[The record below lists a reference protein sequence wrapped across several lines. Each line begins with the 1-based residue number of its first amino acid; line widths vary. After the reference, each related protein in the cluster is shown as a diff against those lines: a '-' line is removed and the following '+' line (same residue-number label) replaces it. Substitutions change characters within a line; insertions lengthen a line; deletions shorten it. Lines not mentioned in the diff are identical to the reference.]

1 MSAMEA
7 ATLEGLVRLRPPEA
21 APRPLATWDET
32 PIVAH
37 EEIGSKYHR
46 LVLYA
51 PSIAARARA
60 GQFVMVTVPTASGP
74 LPLPRPMAIHRRHSG
89 SGEIEIIFNIVGR
102 GTELLARLGAGE
114 HLLLTGPLGRGF
126 EIPREATRVLLM
138 GRGIGVCA
146 VMGVAEDAR
155 KNGIEVTALL
165 SSSSFDAII
174 GSTDCSELGAV
185 ALGVADEDG
194 SSALGAV
201 EETIRANLS
210 EAPPSVIMV
219 CGSNRLSRLAV
230 QLGREW
236 NAPVQVSL
244 EAHMACGLGY
254 CHGCAAPIPTSADKE
269 GPLVCVD
276 GPVFDLGLAPL
287 DAPAMLR

>member
-1 MSAMEA
+1 VSADGT
-7 ATLEGLVRLRPPEA
+7 ATLEGLVRLRPTETI
-21 APRPLATWDET
+21 PRPLATWDEALIT
-32 PIVAH
+32 TH
-37 EEIGSKYHR
+37 EIIGSKYHR
-46 LVLYA
+46 MVLRA

-60 GQFVMVTVPTASGP
+60 GQFVMITVPNASDR
-74 LPLPRPMAIHRRHSG
+74 LPLPRPMAIHRRHPE

-102 GTELLARLGAGE
+102 GTELLAQSGAGE
-114 HLLLTGPLGRGF
+114 SLLLTGPLGRGF
-126 EIPREATRVLLM
+126 EIPDESTRVLLM

-155 KNGIEVTALL
+155 KDDIEVTALL

-174 GSTDCSELGAV
+174 GRSDCDELGAV

-194 SSALGAV
+194 SSALEAV
-201 EETIRANLS
+201 EATIRASFS
-210 EAPPSVIMV
+210 EAPPSAIMV
-219 CGSNRLSRLAV
+219 CGSNRLARLAV
-230 QLGREW
+230 KLGREW

-254 CHGCAAPIPTSADKE
+254 CHGCAAPIPTSADRE

-276 GPVFDLGLAPL
+276 GPVFDLGTIPL
-287 DAPAMLR
+287 DAPAMSH